1 MKQLFIAR
9 FVGLGL
15 FCVILG
21 ACSSER
27 MQPIQRLTANGYQID
42 VLAPDGVLKS
52 GINAL
57 ALEVTQNGTPV
68 EVTEAHATFSM
79 PAMGTMPYMETA
91 AHFTT
96 SAGEQATG
104 SVQFSMGGG
113 WNVQLE
119 VQTPQGPLTG
129 SFSVQ
134 VAE

>member
-1 MKQLFIAR
+1 MKSLLIVRLLGVGFFLF
-9 FVGLGL
+9 VLS
-15 FCVILG
+15 
-21 ACSSER
+21 ACSSDT
-27 MQPIQRLTANGYQID
+27 MQPVQRLSANGYQID
-42 VLAPDGVLKS
+42 LLASNGTLTN

-57 ALEVTQNGTPV
+57 ALEVTQNGAPV

-91 AHFTT
+91 AHFTANT
-96 SAGEQATG
+96 DTQARG
-104 SVQFSMGGG
+104 SVQFSMAGG

-129 SFSVQ
+129 SFKVQ